1 MTYGL
6 NPQLFVEDGPA
17 VQAANAAL
25 AHNFARYRRR
35 WRSLDSG
42 HRLEL
47 VEKALR
53 SPANDFIDAFP
64 VAL

>member
-6 NPQLFVEDGPA
+6 SSQLFVEDGPA
-17 VQAANAAL
+17 VQAASAAS
-25 AHNFARYRRR
+25 AHNFARYRRG

-47 VEKALR
+47 VEKALQ
-53 SPANDFIDAFP
+53 SPANDFIDALP
-64 VAL
+64 IAL